1 MIGVCM
7 KRYIVASAKRKEDI
21 EDMIQDATP
30 CIIEPLAQLYL
41 FSERYPEYKDHW
53 RSEVWNR
60 IPRMPLVK
68 HKNKLPNSELIYANS
83 FELFKEDIE
92 AIMQQAIEHEND
104 LDPDYSKLCNVYKFK
119 QLVQEY
125 FMWLS
130 KYLSQHK
137 VVNPKDVYRKLDT
150 LEL

>member
-1 MIGVCM
+1 M
-7 KRYIVASAKRKEDI
+7 KRYIVASAKKKEEI

-30 CIIEPLAQLYL
+30 QIIEPLAQLYL
-41 FSERYPEYKDHW
+41 FSESYPEYKDHW
-53 RSEVWNR
+53 RGEVWNR

-68 HKNKLPNSELIYANS
+68 RKNKLPSPELIYANS
-83 FELFKEDIE
+83 FELFKDDIE
-92 AIMQQAIEHEND
+92 AIMQQAIEHENN
-104 LDPDYSKLCNVYKFK
+104 LDPDRSKLCNVYRFK
-119 QLVQEY
+119 QLVQGY

-137 VVNPKDVYRKLDT
+137 VVNPKDVYNELDT

>member
-1 MIGVCM
+1 M
-7 KRYIVASAKRKEDI
+7 KRYIIASAKKKDEI

-30 CIIEPLAQLYL
+30 QIIEPLAQLYL
-41 FSERYPEYKDHW
+41 FSENYPEYKDHW

-60 IPRMPLVK
+60 IPRMPLIK
-68 HKNKLPNSELIYANS
+68 RKNKLPGPELIYANS
-83 FELFKEDIE
+83 FELFKDDIE
-92 AIMQQAIEHEND
+92 AIMQQAIEHEST
-104 LDPDYSKLCNVYKFK
+104 LKPDYEKLSNVYKFK
-119 QLVQEY
+119 QLVQDY

-137 VVNPKDVYRKLDT
+137 VVNPNDVYNKLDT

>member
-1 MIGVCM
+1 M
-7 KRYIVASAKRKEDI
+7 KRYITASAKKKDEI

-30 CIIEPLAQLYL
+30 QIIEPLAQLYL
-41 FSERYPEYKDHW
+41 FSENYPEYKDHW

-68 HKNKLPNSELIYANS
+68 RKNKLPSPELIYANS
-83 FELFKEDIE
+83 FELFKDDIE
-92 AIMQQAIEHEND
+92 AIMQQAIEHENK
-104 LDPDYSKLCNVYKFK
+104 LTPDYSKLCNVYEFK
-119 QLVQEY
+119 QLVQSY

-130 KYLSQHK
+130 GYLSQHK
-137 VVNPKDVYRKLDT
+137 VVNPNDVYNKLDT